1 MLNYENLKLLN
12 KFLNCDRFPDISL
25 NDLIYNFYKT
35 NPGNLIFAVD
45 YINISDLISKCYIE
59 IEIPPLYF
67 QESKTVTTLKQN
79 DLENIQ
85 RNNERLVELAVE
97 KEITIY
103 LKAACNENCYKMV

>member
-45 YINISDLISKCYIE
+45 YINISDLII
-59 IEIPPLYF
+59 
-67 QESKTVTTLKQN
+67 N
-79 DLENIQ
+79 
-85 RNNERLVELAVE
+85 
-97 KEITIY
+97 
-103 LKAACNENCYKMV
+103 